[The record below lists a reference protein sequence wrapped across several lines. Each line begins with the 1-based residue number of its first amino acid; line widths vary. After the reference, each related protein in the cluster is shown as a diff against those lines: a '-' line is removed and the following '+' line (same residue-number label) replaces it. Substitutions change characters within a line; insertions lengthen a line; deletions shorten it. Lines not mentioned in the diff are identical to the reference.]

1 MSSTLPRLPRALG
14 LAARPLP
21 LPPLN
26 LILGRLTRRLAAT
39 RPTLMRRLGSHASSR
54 FLIDPTDLPWVL
66 LLHPESA
73 AMTAHPRSRPPA
85 HDARIAGA
93 LSAFLAMM
101 HGAEDGDALFFS
113 RDLSVEGDTAA
124 VLALRNAMDD
134 AELDLT
140 EELAA
145 LAGPLG
151 LPLRRVLAG
160 AERATGL
167 RLHRADPGGELP

>member
-1 MSSTLPRLPRALG
+1 MTASLPRLPRALG
-14 LAARPLP
+14 LAASPLP

-26 LILGRLTRRLAAT
+26 LVLGSLARRITRAHPVL
-39 RPTLMRRLGSHASSR
+39 LRRLGAHAARR

-73 AMTAHPRSRPPA
+73 TMTAHRRARPPA
-85 HDARIAGA
+85 HDARIAGP
-93 LSAFLAMM
+93 LSVFLAMM

-113 RDLSVEGDTAA
+113 RDLTVEGDTAA

-140 EELAA
+140 EELAG
-145 LAGPLG
+145 LSGPFG
-151 LPLRRVLAG
+151 APLRRALAR

-167 RLHRADPGGELP
+167 ALHRMDLAGAWS